1 MHGHSGK
8 PEIVEAVFADPI
20 AQENALIRIIV
31 GVRGEQLSV
40 RVIDIELGTH
50 AAVDDQLISIP
61 LYAGYDAGIRNR

>member
-8 PEIVEAVFADPI
+8 PEIVEAVFVDPI

-40 RVIDIELGTH
+40 RVIDIC
-50 AAVDDQLISIP
+50 
-61 LYAGYDAGIRNR
+61 RC